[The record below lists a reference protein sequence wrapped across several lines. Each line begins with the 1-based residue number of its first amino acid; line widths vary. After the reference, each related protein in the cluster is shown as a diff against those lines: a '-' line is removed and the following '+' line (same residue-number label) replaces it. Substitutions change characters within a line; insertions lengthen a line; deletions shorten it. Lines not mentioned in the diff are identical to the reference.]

1 MSIPLVCSGCQITS
15 VVATAVTG
23 QVPLC
28 TCGKPLIPQ
37 VPVVFACAC
46 GVRSKPSRIRLDQV
60 RPCPKCHKPLA
71 VVAPSESDIPTIITE
86 SPVTKLPAEA
96 LFQDWNPE
104 QDQAQIPASLD
115 SAATRAAGAHQL
127 QATVDANGS
136 LTGMFGRYR
145 ITRELGRGGMGV
157 VYLAHDP
164 AVKRDVAL
172 KVLIGGEGASVTAI
186 ARFVREARA
195 AGQLRHPN
203 IVAVHDAGELAGR
216 HFFTMDFIR
225 GKELAQVLSEAK
237 TDLATML
244 DWMRQVCEALEHAH
258 NKGIVHRDLKP
269 QNILIDTAGKPLV
282 MDFGLAK
289 DFSSKTFQSLSGS
302 VMGTPAYMSPEQ
314 ARGDGNNLDQR
325 SDVYSLG
332 VILYEIA
339 THRRPFGGDTLFD
352 TMRAVVNDDP
362 VPPRRL
368 EPTLNPDL
376 DAVIL
381 HCMEKDPKRRYQSAG
396 ELAADLERL
405 LNGESVVARHP
416 PLVQQ
421 WWRAGRNLVRKQP
434 LLMGG
439 IAASAV
445 VALVLTVWLARP
457 SVADQ
462 LIAETRL
469 ADATR
474 VHAATVTLGAQL
486 ADHTISATEERRR
499 GTDALRALVASSDV
513 DTATAALDGLLTAQT
528 EQLGPLL
535 LVRAVDPLSPA
546 ALRTRCLD
554 ALPKALPGDVS
565 AASTL
570 ATQAV
575 KTDQVQLAAELI
587 AAATAIDVATTIEI
601 LHDPLLDTT
610 KTSAWR
616 VAVMNAIAAK
626 MPSLHVAANKLFM
639 RLSGDPDRAVD
650 DAAVAI
656 LDRLRT
662 RSSIVSFYGLEK
674 GAGSAAAS
682 LGKMNRTVADHN
694 RQIEQLLSEE
704 DGESPAKTD
713 PNAVVAPVVVKLH
726 DTDASVRAQA
736 AWDLGTLG
744 YPVAVS
750 ELRKALDDADASVR
764 VASAK
769 ALVRLAAKTPV
780 ESTPLIARLDLP
792 DVVMRTE
799 ALRLLGELECREAGV
814 AMATHLQALAQ
825 PERLAA
831 VAALTRL
838 ADPAQLGAL
847 RTAVLVNAS
856 DVDFS
861 VAVMGAFAANKAL
874 DSAAIPDLITGLGHT
889 SRRVREAAQHGL
901 ESATGQSLGATP
913 SAWSA
918 WWKKSSTK

>member
-1 MSIPLVCSGCQITS
+1 M
-15 VVATAVTG
+15 VASAVTG

-28 TCGKPLIPQ
+28 ACGKPLLPQ
-37 VPVVFACAC
+37 LPLVFACAC

-60 RPCPKCHKPLA
+60 RPCPKCQKPLA
-71 VVAPSESDIPTIITE
+71 VVAPSESEVPTIINEAPTE
-86 SPVTKLPAEA
+86 IKPPAEA
-96 LFQDWNPE
+96 IFQDWNPD
-104 QDQAQIPASLD
+104 QDQAEVPAGLD
-115 SAATRAAGAHQL
+115 SVATRTAGAGEL
-127 QATVDANGS
+127 RATVDANGS

-172 KVLIGGEGASVTAI
+172 KVLIGGEGASTTAI

-237 TDLATML
+237 TELVTML
-244 DWMRQVCEALEHAH
+244 DWMRQVCEALDHAH

-314 ARGDGNNLDQR
+314 ARGDGNHLDQR

-339 THRRPFGGDTLFD
+339 THKRPFCGDTLFD

-362 VPPRRL
+362 IPPLRL

-421 WWRAGRNLVRKQP
+421 WWRASRNLMRRQP
-434 LLMGG
+434 LLMSG
-439 IAASAV
+439 IAAAAV
-445 VALVLTVWLARP
+445 VALVLTIWLARP
-457 SVADQ
+457 SAADQ
-462 LIAETRL
+462 LIAETRH

-474 VHAATVTLGAQL
+474 VRAATVTLAAQL
-486 ADHTISATEERRR
+486 ADRTISATDERRR
-499 GTDALRALVASSDV
+499 GIEALRTLAESSDA
-513 DTATAALDGLLTAQT
+513 DTALAALDGLLTSQADN
-528 EQLGPLL
+528 LAPLL
-535 LVRAVDPLSPA
+535 LARAIDPTASA
-546 ALRTRCLD
+546 ALRTRCLEV
-554 ALPKALPGDVS
+554 LPKSSPGD
-565 AASTL
+565 AAVAATL

-575 KTDQVQLAAELI
+575 KAESPERAAQFI
-587 AAATAIDVATTIEI
+587 TAATAIEVANTIDTI
-601 LHDPLLDTT
+601 HDPLLDVA
-610 KTSAWR
+610 KPSAWR
-616 VAVMNAIAAK
+616 VAVMNGIAAT
-626 MPSLHVAANKLFM
+626 MPGMHIAGNKLFM

-662 RSSIVSFYGLEK
+662 RATVFSFYGLEK

-682 LGKMNRTVADHN
+682 LGKMNRVVADHD
-694 RQIEQLLSEE
+694 RQIAQLLGEE
-704 DGESPAKTD
+704 DGETPAKAD
-713 PNAVVAPVVVKLH
+713 PQAAIAPVVTKLH
-726 DTDASVRAQA
+726 DADSAVRAQA

-744 YPVAVS
+744 LPVAVP
-750 ELRKALDDADASVR
+750 ELRTALDDADALVR
-764 VASAK
+764 QAAAK
-769 ALVRLAAKTPV
+769 SLVRLAAKAPV
-780 ESTPLIARLDLP
+780 DLPPVLARLELP
-792 DVVMRTE
+792 EAGARTE
-799 ALRLLGELECREAGV
+799 ALRLLGDLESREAGM
-814 AMATHLQALAQ
+814 AIATHLTAHDRG
-825 PERLAA
+825 ERMAA

-838 ADPAQLGAL
+838 ADPTHLPAL
-847 RTAVLVNAS
+847 RTALAANAS

-861 VAVMGAFAANKAL
+861 VAVVGAYAVDHAL
-874 DSAAIPDLITGLGHT
+874 GKSTILDLITALGHT

-901 ESATGQSLGATP
+901 ETATGQSLGAAP
-913 SAWSA
+913 SAWTT
-918 WWKKSSTK
+918 WWKAQASR